1 MPGPDFSETVQ
12 RLSRSNLSSIGKIK
26 MTERMFRML
35 ERYQKLDALL
45 ARARQEPFADPVEI
59 DRLRQRKMRHRSR
72 LARLLSPPA
81 ANAISL

>member
-1 MPGPDFSETVQ
+1 
-12 RLSRSNLSSIGKIK
+12 

-35 ERYQKLDALL
+35 ERFQKLDALL
-45 ARARQEPFADPVEI
+45 SRAREMPFADPAEI
-59 DRLRQRKMRHRSR
+59 ARLRQRKLRHRGR